1 MENYDSQCS
10 MLQLKNEDH
19 SEETQRGQDSIACED
34 HKEKVTWDM
43 GPEGSIGE
51 EHLNQMEKH
60 ESKLETSWCTVN

>member
-1 MENYDSQCS
+1 
-10 MLQLKNEDH
+10 MLQLKHEYN

-43 GPEGSIGE
+43 DPEGSLGD

-60 ESKLETSWCTVN
+60 ESKLETSWCIGD

>member
-34 HKEKVTWDM
+34 LKEEVTWDM
-43 GPEGSIGE
+43 GPEGSLGE

-60 ESKLETSWCTVN
+60 ESKLETSWRIGD